1 LFEFLV
7 NQEAKVHSFIPQR
20 RSTYQLLWVKYQ
32 MAMKG
37 YYNIH
42 GQPIEV
48 IILYLNEKEIA
59 FVCVKPEEG

>member
-1 LFEFLV
+1 
-7 NQEAKVHSFIPQR
+7 
-20 RSTYQLLWVKYQ
+20 